1 MIDKRYGIRERGRPL
16 SPIAAQNEE
25 EEQQQEQNKQNRP
38 QHITIELSGMT
49 SSIDS
54 QKPYSSDTTIIQN
67 LEPYKG
73 GYIPRYA
80 DETIIVETNN
90 NIKPIACVKIGN
102 YTVYPVRYL
111 ARNNPIPDWIY
122 IARRG
127 NTAYL
132 KIASNYIISVGLI
145 GEIISD
151 NSSSQSLTVKT
162 ISQLPHFYSWGG
174 YIQVDRSLY
183 TYSGY
188 TIDENGIAT
197 LTNITPVSG
206 ATQTPSPLVAN
217 QAVWWVCSNVVENAP
232 QLQEFDITYDN
243 NQTEWWWPIPTPIVY
258 GYYNTTDK
266 KIYALWYESI
276 NLLPVAITTMPPK
289 AWSVAGK
296 PYNTIW
302 WRERYAPFW
311 AKNKSIYF
319 YVFGG
324 GGWAGLSMFDTAVPK
339 WHRNSTCT
347 DNDRG
352 DETLPPVPAVFANSY
367 NDLGGDVTRIYMAP
381 FYIYEENFNN
391 DDFSPTVPD
400 WFRPYVKP
408 NDTNYYV
415 RSGDFDENNFR
426 IKNSLVR
433 LYGRV
438 LEGKTIDVDRYAQEK
453 RRVYMGRLRYRGAIG
468 NNNPYTYIGS
478 INEIYRHTSDYEF
491 RCLRYP
497 PRAAIAVPYA
507 VENGLYIATYYESF
521 SFPYHTLSYYE
532 MTSLPPYRN
541 IRRSEYELRDNL
553 NRLLYPLLTPCWDVY
568 SEVTDQIWC
577 SRKGSTPFVAFE
589 DDPTFS
595 YVLFYGGRPF
605 SVSESVQGFHFSAQF
620 LPAALSY
627 GYKILRYSKTSNKI
641 YIATRMIA
649 NGTPDQAR
657 IIIRNIDPRQYG
669 NSVQF
674 EVTKSTNNTIAATA
688 VRTTIKDYYDNFL
701 KTKIGKEDGSSLTDD
716 YFPPE
721 PFDRPKFTYR
731 IDPSQH
737 SELLPNFSNI
747 PNQYTHVDMLIPEL
761 HIHGCGEWDRSD
773 LDKLIKFY
781 AIKLK
786 GSGDNLY
793 MEELPST
800 DSLVPLQIIGYERI
814 TYDEKSA
821 PLEVPQTRGDGRI
834 KRFRPIIRKATIIN
848 LRVRVPIPKDGS
860 IYGGLEI
867 RITPRWTQDTH
878 DKGEVPPT
886 PIPPC
891 DFVDPAV
898 STIDEYPVYTTMVL
912 QAFSNTTNQSGRP
925 PAKHWYAYLPLV
937 PSLQREA
944 LIRTISAAI
953 LHGETYGIQSATL
966 SKVDYGTKARI
977 KVQIPNLTP
986 NTDRVA
992 KLWLLIGSV
1001 TATGQVLVYKQELT
1015 DTDFGT
1021 TKTIEVPTSY
1031 LEGIGAPFHY
1041 SETKPTGD
1049 GEITSFAN
1057 RLVNK
1062 ATSALQISAAI
1073 DGIAWH
1079 INPINEL
1086 WGTSITLPDADLIM
1100 GNHTGKVFLA
1110 NTRSTYMLYGENAF
1124 NLSLIPSE
1132 TSVAPQ
1138 PIFRKGTT
1146 DPVSITTNYV
1156 DGLWYV
1162 GEDGIYLG
1170 DNKMLDLPELMPE
1183 NTLGVFLV
1191 AVTGNCYIIVEKD
1204 NRYEIYMNDKSNSGF
1219 VLWTVDKQTPT
1230 TTPRLKHAEIVRGY
1244 LHLVAPEGLSI
1255 STPDA
1260 QVLAL
1265 GKSQT
1270 QVPNNRT
1277 LYRTGA
1283 IRIPE
1288 GLRIRKAKLQIP
1300 HTTATHNTNV
1310 CRLKVYRRPEPTS
1323 TNLISNVTIQVAEP
1337 IRSRTVP
1344 ITSNDHKPESITV
1357 ELTWLHKDTAIK
1369 AIELL
1374 PVGGLNF

>member
-1 MIDKRYGIRERGRPL
+1 MIDKRYGIRGRGRPS
-16 SPIAAQNEE
+16 SPIGAQNED
-25 EEQQQEQNKQNRP
+25 EQDQNKKRQPR
-38 QHITIELSGMT
+38 HITIELGGT
-49 SSIDS
+49 TNSIDL
-54 QKPYSSDTTIIQN
+54 QQPYNSNTTIIQN

-80 DETIIVETNN
+80 DETIVAETNN

-102 YTVYPVRYL
+102 YTVYPIRYL

-122 IARRG
+122 IAKRG

-145 GEIISD
+145 GEIVSY
-151 NSSSQSLTVKT
+151 NTSTQSLTVKT
-162 ISQLPHFYSWGG
+162 FGQLPHFYAWGG

-183 TYSGY
+183 SYSGY

-217 QAVWWVCSNVVENAP
+217 QAVWWVCSNIVENAP
-232 QLQEFDITYDN
+232 ELQEFDITYDDS
-243 NQTEWWWPIPTPIVY
+243 QTEWWWPIPTPIVY

-266 KIYALWYESI
+266 RIYALWDEPISI
-276 NLLPVAITTMPPK
+276 LPVAITSIPPNV
-289 AWSVAGK
+289 WPIAGR
-296 PYNTIW
+296 TGVW
-302 WRERYAPFW
+302 FGQRYAHFW
-311 AKNKSIYF
+311 APNRNIYS
-319 YVFGG
+319 YIFGG
-324 GGWAGLSMFDTAVPK
+324 GGWAGLSIFDTAVPK
-339 WHRNSTCT
+339 WHRNPTCT
-347 DNDRG
+347 HNNRG
-352 DETLPPVPAVFANSY
+352 DPTLPPVPSSFQKRY
-367 NDLGGDVTRIYMAP
+367 HDQGDETFIHMAP

-391 DDFSPTVPD
+391 NTFSPTMPD

-415 RSGDFDENNFR
+415 RSRDFDDENFR
-426 IKNSLVR
+426 ILNSLVR

-438 LEGKTIDVDRYAQEK
+438 LEGETVDIDKHGQSTAQ
-453 RRVYMGRLRYRGAIG
+453 RMYLGRLRYRGAIG
-468 NNNPYTYIGS
+468 SGNIFTSGYS
-478 INEIYRHTSDYEF
+478 ISQILRHTSDYDF

-497 PRAAIAVPYA
+497 PRARIATPYA
-507 VENGLYIATYYESF
+507 VYDNLNLSNAS
-521 SFPYHTLSYYE
+521 YHTLSYYE
-532 MTSLPPYRN
+532 MTALPPYRSDASN
-541 IRRSEYELRDNL
+541 TSRYELRDNL

-568 SEVTDQIWC
+568 SDSTDQIWC
-577 SRKGSTPFVAFE
+577 SRKGATPFVAFE

-595 YVLFYGGRPF
+595 YILFYGGRPF
-605 SVSESVQGFHFSAQF
+605 SALGSESAQGFHFKAQF

-627 GYKILRYSKTSNKI
+627 GYKILRYSRSGNKI

-669 NSVQF
+669 NSTPF
-674 EVTKSTNNTIAATA
+674 EVTNSTNNTTAATA
-688 VRTTIKDYYDNFL
+688 VRNTIKDYYDNFF
-701 KTKIGKEDGSSLTDD
+701 KTKIGKEDGSPLTND
-716 YFPPE
+716 YFPEE

-731 IDPSQH
+731 IDLSQH
-737 SELLPNFSNI
+737 SEVLPNFSAI
-747 PNQYTHVDMLIPEL
+747 PSHYTHVDMLIPEL

-773 LDKLIKFY
+773 LDKLVKFY

-786 GSGDNLY
+786 GSSNNLY

-800 DSLVPLQIIGYERI
+800 DSLVPLQIVGYERI
-814 TYDEKSA
+814 TYEEKSA
-821 PLEVPQTRGDGRI
+821 PLEVPQTRADNRI
-834 KRFRPIIRKATIIN
+834 KRFRPLIRKATITN

-860 IYGGLEI
+860 IYSGLEI

-898 STIDEYPVYTTMVL
+898 STINEYPVYTTMVL
-912 QAFSNTTNQSGRP
+912 QAFSNTSNLPGKP

-944 LIRTISAAI
+944 LIRTVSAAI
-953 LHGETYGIQSATL
+953 LHGETYGIQSVTL

-977 KVQIPNLTP
+977 KVKIPNLTP
-986 NTDRVA
+986 SNNRVA

-1001 TATGQVLVYKQELT
+1001 TASGQVLVHKQELT
-1015 DTDFGT
+1015 DADFGT
-1021 TKTIEVPTSY
+1021 TKTIEVPVSY
-1031 LEGIGAPFHY
+1031 LEGIGAPFYY
-1041 SETKPTGD
+1041 SETKPTGN

-1057 RLVNK
+1057 RLVHK
-1062 ATSALQISAAI
+1062 ATSTLQISAAI

-1146 DPVSITTNYV
+1146 EPVKITTNYV

-1170 DNKMLDLPELMPE
+1170 DDKMLSMPELMPE
-1183 NTLGVFLV
+1183 NTLGIFLV
-1191 AVTGNCYIIVEKD
+1191 AVTGNCYIIVEKKE
-1204 NRYEIYMNDKSNSGF
+1204 RYEIYMNDKSSAGF

-1230 TTPRLKHAEIVRGY
+1230 NTPRLKHAEIVKGY

-1265 GKSQT
+1265 GKAQT
-1270 QVPNNRT
+1270 QVPNNKT

-1283 IRIPE
+1283 LRIPE
-1288 GLRIRKAKLQIP
+1288 GLRIRKAKLQIS

-1310 CRLKVYRRPEPTS
+1310 CRLKVYRRPEPTPD
-1323 TNLISNVTIQVAEP
+1323 NLISDVTIQVAEP

-1357 ELTWLHKDTAIK
+1357 ELVWLHNDTAIK
-1369 AIELL
+1369 AIELI
-1374 PVGGLNF
+1374 PVGGMNF